1 MKLTLLFVA
10 VCFLAAAAY
19 AFEDEEERD
28 LGLSLREFE
37 EMEMR
42 GNGKRKA
49 CRKQVMG
56 PLKDKIKEVKAC
68 VKKAGKTKEN
78 RKACRKQVFGD
89 EEIAKIKASMKACM
103 KGQKSADETRRWHH
117 AGFHS

>member
-1 MKLTLLFVA
+1 MKLTMFFVA

-28 LGLSLREFE
+28 LDLSLREFE

-49 CRKQVMG
+49 CRKQVFG
-56 PLKDKIKEVKAC
+56 PLMDKVKEVRAC
-68 VKKAGKTKEN
+68 VIKAGKTKAN

-89 EEIAKIKASMKACM
+89 EEIAKIKAAMKACM
-103 KGQKSADETRRWHH
+103 KGE
-117 AGFHS
+117 